1 MKHYMKFLT
10 PFFLILSLLSCNKG
24 LEGEPSSGLTAA
36 DRASGFSSGSST
48 GGADTTKYKTGVIT
62 AGEWHDLDNWSFWK
76 GLDPYLDSTK
86 FMSYW
91 GFNLK
96 QHCALSLTDNSGRK
110 IHNALVTVK
119 DGSTIIWETKTDNAG
134 KAALYVNLFGSFQK
148 NFNVTVSYQGKNFEL
163 GSFSNAEQTISAKI
177 NSTPIV
183 SKNIDMMLVVDATG
197 SMGDELEYLKVELN
211 DVINRVRANAIN
223 DNLRMGSVFYR
234 DKGDEYVTRKLD
246 FTSDN
251 SSLVNFVKN
260 QAAGGGG
267 DFPEAVDEALDV
279 ALQQSWRDDAIARI
293 LFLVLDAPP
302 HAEYQDMKER
312 LEKITRLASK
322 KGIKIIPIVASGINK
337 ETEFLMRFM
346 AMGTNGTY
354 VFITNHS
361 GIGGPHL
368 QPTIGSYKVE
378 FLNDLMVRLMLKYTA
393 L

>member
-1 MKHYMKFLT
+1 MKHYMKLIT
-10 PFFLILSLLSCNKG
+10 PLFLILSLLSCNKG
-24 LEGEPSSGLTAA
+24 IEGEPSSGLTAA
-36 DRASGFSSGSST
+36 DSAFGFSSSGKSGSGSST
-48 GGADTTKYKTGVIT
+48 GGSGDTTKYKTGIIT
-62 AGEWHDLDNWSFWK
+62 AGEWHDLGNWSFWK
-76 GLDPYLDSTK
+76 GLNPYLDSTK

-96 QHCALSLTDNSGRK
+96 QHCVLSLTDNNGRK

-119 DGSTIIWETKTDNAG
+119 DGSTIIWET
-134 KAALYVNLFGSFQK
+134 NLFGSFQK
-148 NFNVTVSYQGKNFEL
+148 NFNVNITYQGKSFDI
-163 GSFSNAEQTISAKI
+163 GSFSYTDQAISARI

-251 SSLVNFVKN
+251 ASLVNFVKN
-260 QAAGGGG
+260 QTAGGGG

-361 GIGGPHL
+361 GIGGSHL

-378 FLNDLMVRLMLKYTA
+378 FLNDLMVRLMLKYTT